1 MLLKLAHL
9 AQIVIAVYGAMQ
21 CQVAIS
27 RLVEYEDATK
37 KLAKISGEVERQ
49 LHKTRTTQAA
59 GAIAILAS
67 FAASVLLI
75 TRGASYGPLVHYLVS
90 PIMALAV
97 FAARAYL
104 RDFWAGKSGKPV
116 TANKIPLPK
125 MGGYNEALERTQ
137 KSLQVLGWLTI
148 SWAASSALALIE
160 GY

>member
-75 TRGASYGPLVHYLVS
+75 TRGASYGPLVRYLVS

-104 RDFWAGKSGKPV
+104 RDFWARKSGKPV

-125 MGGYNEALERTQ
+125 MEGYNEALERTQ